1 MAVLWGK
8 TSMTFDDAVNCHS
21 EWKRKLRAYVS
32 HPDGGMNVDEVG
44 SNNKC
49 KMGRWIRGDGRKYAA
64 FPEFAKL
71 IVEHTRF
78 HKAAADIVRRAD
90 LGQDVSFEFGLGVGS
105 EFSLASSAVVL
116 AIMDMKRKHEA
127 QGRQQQEREHA
138 VAWLK

>member
-64 FPEFAKL
+64 FPEFARL
-71 IVEHTRF
+71 IAEHTRF

-90 LGQDVSFEFGLGVGS
+90 RGQDVSSEFALGAGS
-105 EFSLASSAVVL
+105 EFSLSSSAVVL

-127 QGRQQQEREHA
+127 QSRQQQEREHA

>member
-8 TSMTFDDAVNCHS
+8 TNMTFDDAVNSHS
-21 EWKRKLRAYVS
+21 EWKKKLYAYVS
-32 HPDGGMNVDEVG
+32 NPDGSTNVDEVG

-49 KMGRWIRGDGRKYAA
+49 KLGKWIRGDGRKYSG

-78 HKAAADIVRRAD
+78 HKAAADIVSRAD
-90 LGQDVSFEFGLGVGS
+90 RGQDVSFEFGLGVGS

-116 AIMDMKRKHEA
+116 AIMDMKKRYEV
-127 QGRQQQEREHA
+127 QSRQQQEREHA
-138 VAWLK
+138 VSWLK